1 MRAIL
6 CIAAGAAAVAVEKR
20 QGRASSPPLPP
31 QKVPVIGILAQPS
44 TRTPFKQY
52 VASSYVKWVEMAGGV
67 AVPMSYVASNTTTL
81 NLLKQLDGVLLPGG
95 SNPPLPDAARVSVEY
110 ALAAS
115 SRNESFPVWGTCL
128 GFEWLVEV
136 LAPGALQTGFDAEN
150 VSMALSLT
158 EKAAASYLLGG
169 SQKLRS
175 DLSTKPLAMNNH
187 YRGIEPSNFAADRRL
202 ALFDVLSTNTD
213 RQGRPF
219 VSTIESAQNLYA
231 VQWHPEK
238 NAFENALSK
247 DGTPFEGINH
257 SSEAVAATFALA
269 QSFVGRARASRHQFM
284 ARDAWRFENCVVGE
298 KHRPDFVGAYD
309 LPLAWDGVAA
319 PCVNII

>member
-1 MRAIL
+1 MRGL
-6 CIAAGAAAVAVEKR
+6 LVIAAGAAAVAVEKR
-20 QGRASSPPLPP
+20 RGRVSSRPP
-31 QKVPVIGILAQPS
+31 QTTKVPVIGVLAQPS

-52 VASSYVKWVEMAGGV
+52 VASSSVKWVEMAGGV

-95 SNPPLPDAARVSVEY
+95 SNPPLPDAARVSVAY
-110 ALAAS
+110 ALKAS

-175 DLSTKPLAMNNH
+175 DL
-187 YRGIEPSNFAADRRL
+187 
-202 ALFDVLSTNTD
+202 
-213 RQGRPF
+213 
-219 VSTIESAQNLYA
+219 
-231 VQWHPEK
+231 
-238 NAFENALSK
+238 
-247 DGTPFEGINH
+247 
-257 SSEAVAATFALA
+257 
-269 QSFVGRARASRHQFM
+269 
-284 ARDAWRFENCVVGE
+284 
-298 KHRPDFVGAYD
+298 
-309 LPLAWDGVAA
+309 
-319 PCVNII
+319 

>member
-1 MRAIL
+1 MRSFL
-6 CIAAGAAAVAVEKR
+6 CIAAGAAAVAVAVEKR
-20 QGRASSPPLPP
+20 RASSPLPP

-52 VASSYVKWVEMAGGV
+52 VASSYVKWVEMAGGA
-67 AVPMSYVASNTTTL
+67 AVPLSYVASNTTTL

-95 SNPPLPDAARVSVEY
+95 SNPPLPDAARVAVEY

-150 VSMALSLT
+150 VSMALSLSS
-158 EKAAASYLLGG
+158 KAAASYLFGG

-175 DLSTKPLAMNNH
+175 DLSNKPLAMNNH

-238 NAFENALSK
+238 NAFENALSE

-257 SSEAVAATFALA
+257 SPEAVAATFALA
-269 QSFVGRARASRHQFM
+269 QAFVGRARASRHHFM
-284 ARDAWRFENCVVGE
+284 ARDAWRFENCVSGRA
-298 KHRPDFVGAYD
+298 HRPDFVGAYD
-309 LPLAWDGVAA
+309 LPLAWDGSVA

>member
-1 MRAIL
+1 M
-6 CIAAGAAAVAVEKR
+6 
-20 QGRASSPPLPP
+20 
-31 QKVPVIGILAQPS
+31 
-44 TRTPFKQY
+44 
-52 VASSYVKWVEMAGGV
+52 
-67 AVPMSYVASNTTTL
+67 
-81 NLLKQLDGVLLPGG
+81 
-95 SNPPLPDAARVSVEY
+95 
-110 ALAAS
+110 
-115 SRNESFPVWGTCL
+115 

-150 VSMALSLT
+150 VSMALSLSS
-158 EKAAASYLLGG
+158 KAAASYLLGG

-175 DLSTKPLAMNNH
+175 DLSNKPLAMNNH

-202 ALFDVLSTNTD
+202 ALFDVLSTNHD

>member
-1 MRAIL
+1 MRALL

-20 QGRASSPPLPP
+20 GGGRVSQLPASAT
-31 QKVPVIGILAQPS
+31 KVPVIGILAQPS

-67 AVPMSYVASNTTTL
+67 AVPLSYVASNSTTQK
-81 NLLKQLDGVLLPGG
+81 LLKQLDGVLLPGG
-95 SNPPLPDAARVSVEY
+95 SNPPLPDAARVSIEY
-110 ALAAS
+110 ALEAS

-128 GFEWLVEV
+128 GFEWLVEII
-136 LAPGALQTGFDAEN
+136 APGALQTGFDAEN
-150 VSMALSLT
+150 VSLALSLSS
-158 EKAAASYLLGG
+158 KAAASYLLGG

-175 DLSTKPLAMNNH
+175 DLSSKPLAMNNH
-187 YRGIEPSNFAADRRL
+187 YRGIEPSTFAADRRL
-202 ALFDVLSTNTD
+202 ALFDVLSTNAD

-319 PCVNII
+319 PCVTI